1 MGKTPQKTG
10 QAGIIMIML
19 IFGLLMTVSTAYMK
33 MVQTEVEV
41 QSMVDNSDR
50 AMDAAFS
57 GINYAIALAQKN
69 RSMFDNSI
77 PAVASRTYVTS
88 FANSTWSP
96 IEIPSGTIWNNARV
110 KTLVASV
117 PSDWIFLNQTLDNYF
132 IDSQTAS
139 PPYFFRVTSYPATS
153 TTNVATT
160 AILLIKSQ
168 GRYYNYSDSNKTT
181 IIGTY
186 SAQLIAE
193 CKVIFNRK
201 ILQLNRYRYMP
212 FQKDADFFKY
222 SPY

>member
-1 MGKTPQKTG
+1 MAIKSEKNG

-33 MVQTEVEV
+33 MVQTEVDI
-41 QSMVDNSDR
+41 QSMVDHSDR
-50 AMDAAFS
+50 AADAAFS

-69 RSMFDNSI
+69 RSMFDDSI
-77 PAVASRTYVTS
+77 DAIASRTYIVSSTS
-88 FANSTWSP
+88 SNWSP
-96 IEIPSGTIWNNARV
+96 VQIPSGVTWDNAKVR
-110 KTLVASV
+110 TLVASV
-117 PSDWIFLNQTLDNYF
+117 PPDWIFLNEKLENYL

-160 AILLIKSQ
+160 ALLLIKAQ
-168 GRYYNYSDSNKTT
+168 GRYYNYSDKNKTE
-181 IIGTY
+181 IIGTF

-193 CKVIFNRK
+193 CKVVFKRK

-212 FQKDADFFKY
+212 FQSDSDFFKY

>member
-1 MGKTPQKTG
+1 MKKETQKHG

-33 MVQTEVEV
+33 MVQTETEV
-41 QSMVDNSDR
+41 QGMVDHSDR

-57 GINYAIALAQKN
+57 GINYAIAIAQSNK
-69 RSMFDNSI
+69 SMFTNSVD
-77 PAVASRTYVTS
+77 AVASRTYVTS
-88 FANSTWSP
+88 FASSTWSP
-96 IEIPSGTIWNNARV
+96 VQIPSGVTWNNAKVR
-110 KTLVASV
+110 TLVASV
-117 PSDWIFLNQTLDNYF
+117 PSDWIFLNETLEHYL

-153 TTNVATT
+153 TTSVATT
-160 AILLIKSQ
+160 AVMLIKSQ
-168 GRYYNYSDSNKTT
+168 GRYYQYSDANKTS
-181 IIGTY
+181 IISTF

-212 FQKDADFFKY
+212 FQDDTKFFEY